1 MNTALATLAARRQYL
16 VERSALC
23 RVHLQQELHAVRG
36 AVSWAR
42 VPTALA
48 TAPAA
53 RTVAWSLAISLLGT
67 GRAGRVLVFAGR
79 ALLVAKLACAAV
91 GYLRGRARLAAP

>member
-1 MNTALATLAARRQYL
+1 MNTALATLAGRRQYL

-23 RVHLQQELHAVRG
+23 RVHLRQELHAVRG

-42 VPTALA
+42 VPAALA

-53 RTVAWSLAISLLGT
+53 RTMAWTIAMSLLGT
-67 GRAGRVLVFAGR
+67 GRAGRVLLLASR
-79 ALLVAKLACAAV
+79 ALLVGRLACAAV
-91 GYLRGRARLAAP
+91 VYVRGRTRSA